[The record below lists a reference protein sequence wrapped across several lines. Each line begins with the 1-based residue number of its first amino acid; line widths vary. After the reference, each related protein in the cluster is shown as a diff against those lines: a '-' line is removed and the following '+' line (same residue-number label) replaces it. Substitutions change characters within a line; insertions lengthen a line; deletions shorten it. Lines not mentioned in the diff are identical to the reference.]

1 MVKAEAI
8 HMDQAAVLKCDT
20 KNPLKEESS
29 LSTIRDNLP
38 TKNSDKFQRTSA
50 SDVAIETEHGE
61 VRIEMWNFG

>member
-20 KNPLKEESS
+20 NNPLKEESS
-29 LSTIRDNLP
+29 LSTVRDNLS

-50 SDVAIETEHGE
+50 SDVAIEIEHGE
-61 VRIEMWNFG
+61 VRIEM